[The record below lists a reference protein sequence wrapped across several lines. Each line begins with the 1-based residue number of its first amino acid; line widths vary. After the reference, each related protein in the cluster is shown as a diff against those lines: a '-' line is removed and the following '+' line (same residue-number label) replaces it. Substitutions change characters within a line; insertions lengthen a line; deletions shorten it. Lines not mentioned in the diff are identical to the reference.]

1 MPALCWRRGSG
12 GTDRGGRRLVH
23 FNSSR
28 VDENADFGGNR
39 ITPSLY
45 TWWSGPLKLPWEEL
59 FLKRSNFYFLV
70 VSALQCWPEVSST
83 GGMPT
88 SLFGLIP
95 VVLMGMAI
103 KIQEDRLRHQSDYRA
118 NTARCRRLVDGVF
131 VDARWTDVQVGDLL
145 KVCNRE
151 GIPADL
157 LLVAASEPDP
167 DTLRGACH
175 VETMQ
180 LDGETNLK
188 GKSAPAGLAAE
199 LGPTVETQ
207 LHSWAALSGSIDSEA
222 PDGSPNTYNGTLHIE
237 GRPAVPLTVVNM
249 LLRGSTLRNSE
260 YVLGIVVNTGHDTK
274 VIQGLRAPSHK
285 QSTLLSSINQM
296 IVWIVLLLLVLCLI
310 AGAAELALYH
320 ELDLVDHWYMNTQ
333 KEEDGVAAT
342 FLVNTVYFFLL
353 LSAFVSVTLYVN
365 ILLSQKL
372 IQYFMQWSL
381 SMYDP
386 ESDTPMRVRNSQLVD
401 ELGVISHVFS
411 DKTGTLTQ
419 NVMQFRKASIGGIA
433 YGRGTSEIAV
443 ARMKR
448 LGELP
453 AGEDVEAGATE
464 GAAAH
469 SPPGG
474 SVISRHVNFDDPALV
489 EALGGSDEQGKRCR
503 EFFLHLALCHTVV
516 TEVVYGERSLSA
528 SSPDE
533 TALVAGA
540 ERFGYRFIERHHDT
554 VELQGPDGE
563 PLQYEVLDVLEF
575 SSARRRMSIVV
586 RNSQTRAISLLSKG
600 ADTVMLPLLASGQE
614 ELVAQTEAH
623 MHDHSNDGLRTL
635 VIASKELSEEEYL
648 SWSERYRR
656 AASDLD
662 EVEKK
667 SREEPNAIDD
677 QCDAMESRMRLLGS
691 TALEDKLQEG
701 VPACIADLV
710 KAGIATWM
718 LTGDKEETAINIAY
732 ACELL
737 DSTTTVVVVGLKT
750 HPNVED
756 ITRALRE
763 ATAAAEESME
773 LSANAQRGRR
783 ALVIDGGA
791 LGLLFGAAPEAPA
804 CQLEFL
810 RFTQTCATVV
820 ACRCAP
826 AQKAKLVRLVRRNV
840 RGVSALAIGDGANDV
855 AMIQTAHVGVGI
867 SGKEGMLA
875 VNAADFAIA
884 QFRFLREML
893 LVQGRHNYRRI
904 AVTVYYV
911 FYKNIMFTLVI
922 FWAQFFAAFSG
933 TKWNL
938 EAGNQLYNV
947 LLTMFPILW
956 FSVFDKDVS
965 DETSL
970 ALPQL
975 YHLGP
980 GNHFYF
986 NWRATL
992 RWIRLMVLGTYASSS
1007 IAPAGTRTSV
1017 SSLSAPDVTTEHHHR
1032 AQSARAHAHYLS
1044 LRGTNATFSTA

>member
-1 MPALCWRRGSG
+1 MS
-12 GTDRGGRRLVH
+12 
-23 FNSSR
+23 
-28 VDENADFGGNR
+28 
-39 ITPSLY
+39 
-45 TWWSGPLKLPWEEL
+45 
-59 FLKRSNFYFLV
+59 
-70 VSALQCWPEVSST
+70 QT
-83 GGMPT
+83 G
-88 SLFGLIP
+88 
-95 VVLMGMAI
+95 
-103 KIQEDRLRHQSDYRA
+103 
-118 NTARCRRLVDGVF
+118 
-131 VDARWTDVQVGDLL
+131 
-145 KVCNRE
+145 
-151 GIPADL
+151 L
-157 LLVAASEPDP
+157 LL
-167 DTLRGACH
+167 RR
-175 VETMQ
+175 
-180 LDGETNLK
+180 DG
-188 GKSAPAGLAAE
+188 GGSAKTP
-199 LGPTVETQ
+199 GP
-207 LHSWAALSGSIDSEA
+207 
-222 PDGSPNTYNGTLHIE
+222 
-237 GRPAVPLTVVNM
+237 
-249 LLRGSTLRNSE
+249 
-260 YVLGIVVNTGHDTK
+260 
-274 VIQGLRAPSHK
+274 
-285 QSTLLSSINQM
+285 
-296 IVWIVLLLLVLCLI
+296 C
-310 AGAAELALYH
+310 AGAAGEPAAGAPH
-320 ELDLVDHWYMNTQ
+320 AC
-333 KEEDGVAAT
+333 VAA
-342 FLVNTVYFFLL
+342 
-353 LSAFVSVTLYVN
+353 
-365 ILLSQKL
+365 
-372 IQYFMQWSL
+372 
-381 SMYDP
+381 D
-386 ESDTPMRVRNSQLVD
+386 
-401 ELGVISHVFS
+401 
-411 DKTGTLTQ
+411 
-419 NVMQFRKASIGGIA
+419 
-433 YGRGTSEIAV
+433 
-443 ARMKR
+443 
-448 LGELP
+448 
-453 AGEDVEAGATE
+453 ATE

-791 LGLLFGAAPEAPA
+791 LGLLFGAAPDAPA

-992 RWIRLMVLGTYASSS
+992 RWIFQAIYESLAIALLCVFSLDGLSPDGESPGLYLIGACTITLAIVVPNLKLILWFFSWNIWSFVLIGFEVVLWWGVGGVVASEIKPENRGTSGEFIAQFVLGWYKLWGNVNELGTFWLLMLLVPAVVLLPQVFYSFYMRRFHPQFRDLAMECEYHGLP
-1007 IAPAGTRTSV
+1007 IDALKAWQIPAGQRQRRLVKGAPRPLYQASRFQRLCA
-1017 SSLSAPDVTTEHHHR
+1017 SLCGSKAKSE
-1032 AQSARAHAHYLS
+1032 SAR
-1044 LRGTNATFSTA
+1044 STATRA

>member
-1 MPALCWRRGSG
+1 MPLPPPPRP
-12 GTDRGGRRLVH
+12 
-23 FNSSR
+23 SS
-28 VDENADFGGNR
+28 
-39 ITPSLY
+39 Y

-59 FLKRSNFYFLV
+59 FLKRSNFYFLARSRPPTPRQFYAGESQTAPARLAQV

-207 LHSWAALSGSIDSEA
+207 LHSWAALSGRRHALARPRSRLPLAALPFHSTGLAASETRARVAPSTRARSTPSPPGRRARSSPVRGPRRHRSIDSEA

-489 EALGGSDEQGKRCR
+489 EALGGAKSCAAPARQRRSVVPAAESRVCR
-503 EFFLHLALCHTVV
+503 QRRAGEALP
-516 TEVVYGERSLSA
+516 R
-528 SSPDE
+528 
-533 TALVAGA
+533 
-540 ERFGYRFIERHHDT
+540 
-554 VELQGPDGE
+554 
-563 PLQYEVLDVLEF
+563 VLPPPRAVPH
-575 SSARRRMSIVV
+575 RRDR
-586 RNSQTRAISLLSKG
+586 G
-600 ADTVMLPLLASGQE
+600 
-614 ELVAQTEAH
+614 
-623 MHDHSNDGLRTL
+623 GLR
-635 VIASKELSEEEYL
+635 
-648 SWSERYRR
+648 R
-656 AASDLD
+656 AF
-662 EVEKK
+662 
-667 SREEPNAIDD
+667 
-677 QCDAMESRMRLLGS
+677 
-691 TALEDKLQEG
+691 
-701 VPACIADLV
+701 
-710 KAGIATWM
+710 
-718 LTGDKEETAINIAY
+718 
-732 ACELL
+732 
-737 DSTTTVVVVGLKT
+737 
-750 HPNVED
+750 
-756 ITRALRE
+756 
-763 ATAAAEESME
+763 
-773 LSANAQRGRR
+773 
-783 ALVIDGGA
+783 A
-791 LGLLFGAAPEAPA
+791 LGLFA
-804 CQLEFL
+804 
-810 RFTQTCATVV
+810 
-820 ACRCAP
+820 
-826 AQKAKLVRLVRRNV
+826 RRD
-840 RGVSALAIGDGANDV
+840 RAGC
-855 AMIQTAHVGVGI
+855 
-867 SGKEGMLA
+867 
-875 VNAADFAIA
+875 
-884 QFRFLREML
+884 
-893 LVQGRHNYRRI
+893 GRR
-904 AVTVYYV
+904 
-911 FYKNIMFTLVI
+911 
-922 FWAQFFAAFSG
+922 
-933 TKWNL
+933 
-938 EAGNQLYNV
+938 
-947 LLTMFPILW
+947 
-956 FSVFDKDVS
+956 
-965 DETSL
+965 
-970 ALPQL
+970 
-975 YHLGP
+975 
-980 GNHFYF
+980 
-986 NWRATL
+986 TL
-992 RWIRLMVLGTYASSS
+992 RVPI
-1007 IAPAGTRTSV
+1007 
-1017 SSLSAPDVTTEHHHR
+1017 HR
-1032 AQSARAHAHYLS
+1032 APSRHGRVAGPR
-1044 LRGTNATFSTA
+1044 R